1 MASPWLTTEELADR
15 LHLTPKTLANWKLEG
30 RGPTPVKVGRRLLY
44 RLETVERWEKQ
55 QERLS
60 RAG

>member
-15 LHLTPKTLANWKLEG
+15 LHLSIKTLQNWKLEG
-30 RGPTPVKVGRRLLY
+30 RGPTAVKVGRRLLY
-44 RLETVERWEKQ
+44 KLTTVEKWERE
-55 QERLS
+55 QEKLS